1 MHKQQ
6 FFNFLNY
13 LGTNPRIHDV
23 CTHLFND
30 FSISQNPDKIRILW
44 KGANNTLSTI
54 GEHGF
59 EYTNDRPRDFVGKS
73 FPYEQWSTS
82 ETEGYEVVR
91 GKIEGPWSALGNV
104 YVHKIMQDYTTV
116 GYVRIIFNNMT
127 DAKRAEFEESTQM
140 LLPVLTLYVN
150 LEMQRIAAMALV
162 DGQIKIETPR
172 PLDARTRFGLL
183 TNRQV
188 EILRMIGQEKTNA
201 QIGKFLGYATTTIHA
216 ECSDI
221 YQTLAVGNR
230 TQAYDLVSEF
240 L

>member
-1 MHKQQ
+1 
-6 FFNFLNY
+6 
-13 LGTNPRIHDV
+13 
-23 CTHLFND
+23 
-30 FSISQNPDKIRILW
+30 
-44 KGANNTLSTI
+44 
-54 GEHGF
+54 
-59 EYTNDRPRDFVGKS
+59 
-73 FPYEQWSTS
+73 
-82 ETEGYEVVR
+82 
-91 GKIEGPWSALGNV
+91 
-104 YVHKIMQDYTTV
+104 MQDYTTV